1 MRYGRPR
8 TAEERVRPGLWV
20 EDRRIVGQRGFGI
33 EDGRQLLVLALD
45 REAALAHDAP
55 VLHPEAGTNAFLGG
69 TRSAV
74 THPTVQ
80 GHGLREHGDVEA
92 GFGKSHR
99 VYEHTFT
106 IPR

>member
-20 EDRRIVGQRGFGI
+20 EDRRIVGQRGFTIQGEYEELPAI
-33 EDGRQLLVLALD
+33 LD
-45 REAALAHDAP
+45 PEAALAHDAP
-55 VLHPEAGTNAFLGG
+55 VLHPEAGTYAFLGG

-74 THPTVQ
+74 THPNVQ